1 MKKGLMLKL
10 PHGNTKR
17 IFWAP
22 DGDIS
27 APNSLFINL
36 LIKNRMKT
44 KMKPLQ
50 LPKVLKVEGSNCS
63 NYINSHH
70 LQFQFNMY
78 ELVKVGGGTTENPN
92 FGIIHKN
99 QP

>member
-1 MKKGLMLKL
+1 
-10 PHGNTKR
+10 
-17 IFWAP
+17 
-22 DGDIS
+22 
-27 APNSLFINL
+27 
-36 LIKNRMKT
+36 MKT
-44 KMKPLQ
+44 EMKPLQ

-78 ELVKVGGGTTENPN
+78 ELVKAGGGTTEQPN
-92 FGIIHKN
+92 FGIKRKN

>member
-1 MKKGLMLKL
+1 
-10 PHGNTKR
+10 
-17 IFWAP
+17 
-22 DGDIS
+22 
-27 APNSLFINL
+27 
-36 LIKNRMKT
+36 MKT
-44 KMKPLQ
+44 EMKPLQ

-78 ELVKVGGGTTENPN
+78 EFETCANRLFIREKREMTSEKSD
-92 FGIIHKN
+92 FGINHKN